1 MSTPNPNITPELLSP
16 APVSIPAGYQFAGAP
31 PSFIPP
37 NDPAYN
43 YLANRLAA
51 DVKSMSD
58 YNLNTL
64 IRQNV
69 PGSLLVTISYFYS
82 VAFSEGSTTDG
93 LGNPIGS
100 LYELIAQNGASA
112 YTPPVPVPIN
122 LKTVFALAQN
132 NGQPIQFGDGSLH
145 LVWTAGAGTTHKVGD
160 PPFPAGV
167 GDPDS
172 SFMNPDGPQP
182 PFGTWKVIQW
192 GMGQAICSV

>member
-16 APVSIPAGYQFAGAP
+16 APVSIPPEFEFSGQ
-31 PSFIPP
+31 
-37 NDPAYN
+37 PAQIN
-43 YLANRLAA
+43 EDLLANVLASIVA
-51 DVKSMSD
+51 TYTSENRD
-58 YNLNTL
+58 YL
-64 IRQNV
+64 IKQNV
-69 PGSLLVTISYFYS
+69 PGSLLWTLTYFYS
-82 VAFSEGSTTDG
+82 VPVNTGSKGDTE
-93 LGNPIGS
+93 GNPVGS
-100 LYELIAQNGASA
+100 LYVWAAQNGASA
-112 YTPPVPVPIN
+112 YTPPAPVPIN